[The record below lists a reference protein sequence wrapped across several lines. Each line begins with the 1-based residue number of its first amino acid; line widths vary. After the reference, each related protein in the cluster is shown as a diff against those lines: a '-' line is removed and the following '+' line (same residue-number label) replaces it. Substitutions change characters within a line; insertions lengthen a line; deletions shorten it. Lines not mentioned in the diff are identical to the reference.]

1 MLKKILESAVSAFLY
16 TAGFTCFVII
26 AIILLLVG
34 IVHTGVFFDW
44 LLKKSCRA
52 VVICTGVRVNRVN
65 VENCDLNTQY
75 ILMMNH
81 VNFMDP
87 FLAYGYLPVR
97 ARAVEEESH
106 FKWPLYGWLVKRIG
120 LIPINRKSGIKA
132 MRALKKAGEIIRTQ
146 KHLSIAVLPEGTRT
160 RTGKLGPFKKGGFL
174 LALEAGL
181 DILPMIQIGALE
193 RKTKGRWLLK
203 PGKVDLIFEKPIPT
217 SGYTRKTVDELIEK
231 TRDLYLKYVE

>member
-1 MLKKILESAVSAFLY
+1 MLKKIVESVVSAFFY
-16 TAGFTCFVII
+16 TTGFICFFII
-26 AIILLLVG
+26 AVILLLVG
-34 IVHTGVFFDW
+34 VVHTGVFFDW

-52 VVICTGVRVNRVN
+52 VVICLGTRVKRTG
-65 VENCDLNTQY
+65 VENCDAGSQY
-75 ILMMNH
+75 IVMMNH

-87 FLAYGYLPVR
+87 FLAYGHLPNR

-106 FKWPLYGWLVKRIG
+106 FKWILYGWLVKRIG

-132 MRALKKAGEIIRTQ
+132 MRALKKAGEVIRTQ

-160 RTGKLGPFKKGGFL
+160 RTGKLGVFKKGGFL

-181 DILPMIQIGALE
+181 DILPMIQIGAGE

-203 PGKVDLIFEKPIPT
+203 PGIVELVFEKPIPT
-217 SGYTRKTVDELIEK
+217 AGYTRKTVDELMEK
-231 TRDLYLKYVE
+231 TRNLYLKYVD